1 MPTTTT
7 TLPDVAAV
15 LTLLSGVVQTTSMG
29 SFGPAMDLGSQ
40 PGFLRA
46 SEQSGKNQSTNSRQ
60 GSKAPQANGAVHVL
74 QPGGFQFRAD
84 QQASGAQTAPFG
96 ATAGSAGTS
105 AFAELDANQDPIQ
118 RVRFGS
124 KDSSSMGDQAKQQA
138 PAFNA
143 AGFAPSGSAAPAA
156 NSWASFLS
164 GMQQQSYVSPG
175 ARAGGRRAG
184 QRRGATPRASRMQ
197 QRSSAAVGASS
208 PAFGQPPTA
217 PDAGSPAAPVFA
229 FGSPMQ
235 QAEGAAATPAQAS
248 GSTPAMPP
256 GTAMST
262 DTNLPAGFTAAFS
275 AMSVDAATPSFG
287 SSQSWDFRGPRAAAV
302 TGKRLFETPSS
313 AGGDGSTPSPFGSWG
328 RPGAEAGSAQQE
340 AGGTG
345 SRPGPEPVP
354 FPGFGGAM
362 QQDRP
367 GGSSSPAGGN
377 IAFQPGAPQQT
388 FGTVWCRALAAA
400 QMHAPRSTCVETLCV
415 DMVWCL
421 DCILHLGSDMA
432 PPGIYEASEFRLETL
447 T

>member
-1 MPTTTT
+1 
-7 TLPDVAAV
+7 
-15 LTLLSGVVQTTSMG
+15 
-29 SFGPAMDLGSQ
+29 
-40 PGFLRA
+40 
-46 SEQSGKNQSTNSRQ
+46 
-60 GSKAPQANGAVHVL
+60 
-74 QPGGFQFRAD
+74 
-84 QQASGAQTAPFG
+84 
-96 ATAGSAGTS
+96 
-105 AFAELDANQDPIQ
+105 
-118 RVRFGS
+118 
-124 KDSSSMGDQAKQQA
+124 MGDQAKQQA
-138 PAFNA
+138 PAFSA

-184 QRRGATPRASRMQ
+184 QRRGATPRASRMH

-208 PAFGQPPTA
+208 PAFGQPPLA
-217 PDAGSPAAPVFA
+217 PNAGSPAAPVFA

-313 AGGDGSTPSPFGSWG
+313 AGGDGGSTPSPFGSWG
-328 RPGAEAGSAQQE
+328 RPGAEQGSAQQE

-362 QQDRP
+362 QQDGA

-377 IAFQPGAPQQT
+377 IAFQPGAPQQAVGSVG
-388 FGTVWCRALAAA
+388 FQALSAAA
-400 QMHAPRSTCVETLCV
+400 QMRAPRSACVEMLRV
-415 DMVWCL
+415 D
-421 DCILHLGSDMA
+421 
-432 PPGIYEASEFRLETL
+432 
-447 T
+447 